1 MATNVNEEHLGRS
14 LEELPGIDE
23 LHPPAKKREIR
34 GWYAYDAAGASFFY
48 GTIDLLSILVVDQA
62 GVVAKTNWC
71 DKEYNLT
78 EGDPGFDECFE
89 KFWAEDFEN
98 KGFCSGLKAFG
109 ESLGT
114 YTECKAENG
123 TWIADFDKEAT
134 LVRFMGFEVAHVAV
148 YAQSVT
154 IMLILQLITLLLFG
168 SINDFGFYRKK
179 NFVICNTIA
188 GVGISV
194 LFWGSSPEDYTFNC
208 AMLIVIQVFL
218 NFSGVAYNSWLPLLV
233 RATPKVDEAIMDK
246 SLSLDE
252 KFLLKEKVFS
262 NISTWGSVFGFVG
275 GWVYLTF
282 LFVLALATPLGN
294 NDSLLT
300 RVGSLCCGMFF
311 LALST
316 FAAYRLYARPGPK
329 VPEGKNVVTIG
340 LKRIYGTVK
349 LACKLPELLKFLG
362 AFIIYSDGNATIGAT
377 VAVFASEELYM
388 GTVDILIVLY
398 EAIICYAVGAAVAI
412 KLKNKFDLD
421 PKKILLVNLFLI
433 GLTPLY
439 SIFALRNPLELY
451 LIVPL
456 YALNSGSL
464 GAFSRSV
471 FASMIPRGH
480 EAEFFTLNQLTDKGT
495 SFIGP
500 LVVTTVATRTGSIR
514 TSFVSLVAFFYVGA
528 LILMF
533 FNQKKADAER
543 KAFEDLEL
551 KRAGALAGSEESII
565 EAKEI

>member
-1 MATNVNEEHLGRS
+1 
-14 LEELPGIDE
+14 
-23 LHPPAKKREIR
+23 
-34 GWYAYDAAGASFFY
+34 
-48 GTIDLLSILVVDQA
+48 
-62 GVVAKTNWC
+62 
-71 DKEYNLT
+71 
-78 EGDPGFDECFE
+78 
-89 KFWAEDFEN
+89 
-98 KGFCSGLKAFG
+98 
-109 ESLGT
+109 
-114 YTECKAENG
+114 
-123 TWIADFDKEAT
+123 
-134 LVRFMGFEVAHVAV
+134 
-148 YAQSVT
+148 
-154 IMLILQLITLLLFG
+154 
-168 SINDFGFYRKK
+168 
-179 NFVICNTIA
+179 
-188 GVGISV
+188 
-194 LFWGSSPEDYTFNC
+194 
-208 AMLIVIQVFL
+208 
-218 NFSGVAYNSWLPLLV
+218 
-233 RATPKVDEAIMDK
+233 
-246 SLSLDE
+246 
-252 KFLLKEKVFS
+252 
-262 NISTWGSVFGFVG
+262 
-275 GWVYLTF
+275 
-282 LFVLALATPLGN
+282 
-294 NDSLLT
+294 
-300 RVGSLCCGMFF
+300 
-311 LALST
+311 
-316 FAAYRLYARPGPK
+316 
-329 VPEGKNVVTIG
+329 
-340 LKRIYGTVK
+340 
-349 LACKLPELLKFLG
+349 
-362 AFIIYSDGNATIGAT
+362 